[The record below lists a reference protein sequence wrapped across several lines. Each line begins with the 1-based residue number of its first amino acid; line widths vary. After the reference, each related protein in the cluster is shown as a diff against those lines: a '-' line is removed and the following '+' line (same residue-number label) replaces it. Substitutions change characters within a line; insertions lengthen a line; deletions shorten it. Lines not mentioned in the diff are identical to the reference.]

1 MTNVTLQFSQITVE
15 DLGKFIEEKVTE
27 AVQKIVYSKNKD
39 EKEILSR
46 QETADLLGT
55 SLTTLFHWANLG
67 VLNPTKIGRRVYY
80 TQSELQRYFA
90 NVKPLNQ

>member
-1 MTNVTLQFSQITVE
+1 MKKLVLLIALIFLFSCTNKEQGYNSLEKGLISTLE
-15 DLGKFIEEKVTE
+15 
-27 AVQKIVYSKNKD
+27 NKD
-39 EKEILSR
+39 EKEILTR
-46 QETADLLGT
+46 QETANLLGT
-55 SLTTLFHWANLG
+55 SLTTLFHWGNLG

>member
-1 MTNVTLQFSQITVE
+1 MKHKYWL
-15 DLGKFIEEKVTE
+15 E
-27 AVQKIVYSKNKD
+27 AVLLCGVMQSAPAQSILKNKD

-55 SLTTLFHWANLG
+55 SLTTLFHWGNLG
-67 VLNPTKIGRRVYY
+67 ILNPTKIGRRVYY